1 MTSMVDTRPV
11 EAPEAAHRFRVWMRP
26 MGLSWKIAVEAGYE
40 AKWLTKRL
48 AEHGYDSVDFV
59 QDADDLHCTFR
70 CLTTDRFEKESV
82 EKLLNQWPEV
92 KLQLNPEYSS
102 GKVKVEVSPHLSPGP
117 LHRPAHP
124 KTVASDV
131 EPFRVWIRPLGN
143 AWKVRI
149 EGADSSQWLRN
160 ELEHRGLTCSNSSQI
175 ADTCMQTFR
184 CMSETPHESS
194 YVWNLLK
201 ALPQVLLQNDPA

>member
-1 MTSMVDTRPV
+1 MMSTVDTRPV
-11 EAPEAAHRFRVWMRP
+11 EAPDAAHPFRVWMRP
-26 MGLSWKIAVEAGYE
+26 TGLSWKIAVEAGHE

-48 AEHGYDSVDFV
+48 ADQGFESVDFF
-59 QDADDLHCTFR
+59 QDTDDFHCTFR
-70 CLTTDRFEKESV
+70 CLTKDRFEKGRV

-102 GKVKVEVSPHLSPGP
+102 GTVKVAVSPHLSAEP

-124 KTVASDV
+124 NTVAADV
-131 EPFRVWIRPLGN
+131 DPFRVWIRPLGN
-143 AWKVRI
+143 AWKVRV
-149 EGADSSQWLRN
+149 EGADSSRWLRN
-160 ELEHRGLTCSNSSQI
+160 EIEHRGLTCSNPSQI
-175 ADTCMQTFR
+175 ADTGMQTFR